1 MEIPL
6 PSDIA
11 SPKVFPEAEARPL
24 HPLYVALSIHTEFGE
39 SKMTKDRCLK
49 GPRFLPSLRLF
60 FGLNSAVKLGRQDI
74 MTATADSRFV
84 QSAVEH
90 LTPVF
95 LFVSTALRMSNQIVM
110 NAQQKTPARP
120 TFTGVRIWRSLSI
133 ASGNAMTKVDLAF
146 GTICQ
151 DPDMNSRGLRRR

>member
-1 MEIPL
+1 
-6 PSDIA
+6 
-11 SPKVFPEAEARPL
+11 
-24 HPLYVALSIHTEFGE
+24 
-39 SKMTKDRCLK
+39 MTKDRCLK

-60 FGLNSAVKLGRQDI
+60 FGLNNAVKLGRQDT

-84 QSAVEH
+84 QSAVEP

-95 LFVSTALRMSNQIVM
+95 LSVSTVRRMSNPIVM

-151 DPDMNSRGLRRR
+151 DPDTNLRGLRRR

>member
-1 MEIPL
+1 
-6 PSDIA
+6 
-11 SPKVFPEAEARPL
+11 
-24 HPLYVALSIHTEFGE
+24 
-39 SKMTKDRCLK
+39 MTKDRCLK
-49 GPRFLPSLRLF
+49 GPRFLLSLRLF
-60 FGLNSAVKLGRQDI
+60 LELKNAVKLGRQDT

-84 QSAVEH
+84 QSAVEP

-95 LFVSTALRMSNQIVM
+95 LSVSTARRMSNPIVM

-146 GTICQ
+146 GRICQ
-151 DPDMNSRGLRRR
+151 GPDTD